1 MAPLGRSAQVL
12 MGKSK
17 AKYKTVGCVIINN
30 GSMGRCFSD
39 RPAQL
44 HSIFLSIFT
53 LLEKDLLIWL
63 HQVLAAAR
71 RVFTASWG
79 IFHCSTWTLV
89 VALWLSS
96 CAEASGNLVPRP
108 GIEPKSPALP
118 GRFLTTA
125 PPGKSLGVTLC
136 GHLG

>member
-63 HQVLAAAR
+63 CPVLIVAHIVFVASHWIFHRGRGTFWLWLMSSRAR
-71 RVFTASWG
+71 R
-79 IFHCSTWTLV
+79 LQ
-89 VALWLSS
+89 
-96 CAEASGNLVPRP
+96 
-108 GIEPKSPALP
+108 
-118 GRFLTTA
+118 
-125 PPGKSLGVTLC
+125 
-136 GHLG
+136 

>member
-17 AKYKTVGCVIINN
+17 AKYKTVGCVINN

-53 LLEKDLLIWL
+53 FLEKDLLIWL
-63 HQVLAAAR
+63 CPVLIVAHMVFVASHWIFHRGTGAFWLGLMSSRAR
-71 RVFTASWG
+71 R
-79 IFHCSTWTLV
+79 L
-89 VALWLSS
+89 
-96 CAEASGNLVPRP
+96 
-108 GIEPKSPALP
+108 
-118 GRFLTTA
+118 
-125 PPGKSLGVTLC
+125 
-136 GHLG
+136 